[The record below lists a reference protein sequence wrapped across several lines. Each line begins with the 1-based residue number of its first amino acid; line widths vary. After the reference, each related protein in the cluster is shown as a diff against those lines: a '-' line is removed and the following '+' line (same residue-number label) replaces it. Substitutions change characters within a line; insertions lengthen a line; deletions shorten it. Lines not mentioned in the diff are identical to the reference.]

1 MTEFWED
8 LLHYSGSQVEDNG
21 MKIKLKDL
29 LFSI

>member
-8 LLHYSGSQVEDNG
+8 LLHCNGSQVEDNG

-29 LFSI
+29 LFLI